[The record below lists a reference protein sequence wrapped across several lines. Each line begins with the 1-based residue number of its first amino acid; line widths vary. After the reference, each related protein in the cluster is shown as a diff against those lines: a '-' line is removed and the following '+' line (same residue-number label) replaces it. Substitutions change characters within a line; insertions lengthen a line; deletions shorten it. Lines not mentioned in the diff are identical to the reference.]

1 MTTTRLADTALPS
14 FARHETFAPRFGWL
28 HKAFDAVNKDSG
40 VFVEKAAPVTL
51 GVGKNMVNAIRYWSQ
66 AFKLT
71 REHPLS
77 PTSRAMGATPTWEAY
92 WLLSEDGA
100 DPYLEDPGSLWL
112 LHWWLLSS
120 KSLAPSWWIAF
131 HNLPSARFTESE
143 LADVIMRQVRLADWE
158 SPVPASVL
166 KDVDCI
172 TKMYAPRR
180 AVAGSPGSFEDLL
193 DCPFREL
200 GLLESVESMASGART
215 WRFTSAGR
223 SSLPPAVAAYACL
236 AYAADQLGQGTLH
249 VKSGGSISMAR
260 LASEPGSPGRA
271 FKIREPALA
280 SLLSQ
285 ACAEHPELQ
294 ITTAVGRKSLVYPAN
309 VMNFAWK
316 VLDAH
321 YGGPMQREGFLTRSQ
336 WEADRPQL
344 NYLRGR
350 SMAASAAG
358 ARGSEQA

>member
-1 MTTTRLADTALPS
+1 MTTTRLADVAIPS

-28 HKAFDAVNKDSG
+28 HKAFDAVSNDSG
-40 VFVEKAAPVTL
+40 VLVDKAAPVTL

-71 REHPLS
+71 REHPLNA
-77 PTSRAMGATPTWEAY
+77 TSRAMGATPTWEAY
-92 WLLSEDGA
+92 WLLGEDGA
-100 DPYLEDPGSLWL
+100 DPYLEDPASLWL

-143 LADVIMRQVRLADWE
+143 LADTIMRQVRLTDWE
-158 SPVPASVL
+158 LPAPASIL

-172 TKMYAPRR
+172 TKMYAPRK

-200 GLLESVESMASGART
+200 GLLESVDSASSGART
-215 WRFTSAGR
+215 WRFTSTGR
-223 SSLPPAVAAYACL
+223 SSLPPAVAAFACL
-236 AYAADQLGQGTLH
+236 DYATAQLEVDTMP
-249 VKSGGSISMAR
+249 VESGGSISIAR

-271 FKIREPALA
+271 FKIREPALVNLLAQA
-280 SLLSQ
+280 S
-285 ACAEHPELQ
+285 AEHPELQ
-294 ITTAVGRKSLVYPAN
+294 ITTAVGRKSLVFPVN
-309 VMNFAWK
+309 IRDLAWR

-321 YGGPMQREGFLTRSQ
+321 YGGPMRKQGFLTRAQ
-336 WEADRPQL
+336 WDADRPQL
-344 NYLRGR
+344 HYVRNRVR
-350 SMAASAAG
+350 AASAVG
-358 ARGSEQA
+358 ARNREQA